1 MTGPRIL
8 AIANQKGG
16 VGKTTSTVNLGDYL
30 AAAGQRVL
38 VIDADPQ
45 GNTRSGFGISERACE
60 YTLYTVLHNPKR
72 GVAYAVKSIAPGL
85 DVLPATL
92 DLSAAEWELNS
103 ATARETLLRRALAAA
118 PLPYDW
124 VLIDTAPGFTLVT
137 QNALAAAH
145 AVLAPVSAE
154 LYPLNG
160 LIQLERTIGIIAET
174 VNPTLH
180 LGGLVITM
188 VDPRSNLTRDVIAEI
203 RRRYGARVYQ
213 TMIPR
218 SIRLTEAP
226 GAGQPIRRYAPDSPG
241 ARAYEQLAQ
250 EVLHAKA

>member
-1 MTGPRIL
+1 MTARIL

-16 VGKTTSTVNLGDYL
+16 VGKTTTAINLGDYL
-30 AAAGQRVL
+30 AHLGQRVL

-45 GNTRSGFGISERACE
+45 GNTTSGYGIAGHALE
-60 YTLYTVLHNPKR
+60 YTLYTVLHNPLR
-72 GVAYAVKSIAPGL
+72 GFMYAVVPAVTPGL

-92 DLSAAEWELNS
+92 DLSAAEWDLNS
-103 ATARETLLRRALAAA
+103 ATARETLLRRALGAIG

-137 QNALAAAH
+137 QNALAAAD

-160 LIQLERTIGIIAET
+160 LTQLERTIEKISET
-174 VNPTLH
+174 VNPALRI
-180 LGGLVITM
+180 GGLVVTM
-188 VDPRSNLTRDVIAEI
+188 VDSRSNLTREVIAEI
-203 RRRYGARVYQ
+203 RKRYNGRVYR

-226 GAGQPIRRYAPDSPG
+226 GAGQPIRVYDPRSAG
-241 ARAYEQLAQ
+241 ALAYEQLAQ
-250 EVLHAKA
+250 EILTHA